1 MLNSDSIIAKEGLP
15 FIGIGAGAASAAFLA
30 GWSATGAVFLALT
43 VFTVWFFRNP
53 PRRVPAGESVVI
65 SPADGRVV
73 QIEKVDEQRI
83 LKEERVKISIFLNI
97 FNVHIN
103 RVPCA
108 GRVVDI
114 LYNPGK
120 FFAASVPKASLENEQ
135 NALVLERPS
144 GERILCVQIAGL
156 IARRI
161 VCWVKKGDR
170 LQAGARF
177 GLIRFGSRVDLY
189 LPVETRLRVKVGDKV
204 KGGETILG
212 VFK

>member
-1 MLNSDSIIAKEGLP
+1 VNSDSLIAKEGLP
-15 FIGIGAGAASAAFLA
+15 FIGIGAAATGAAFLV
-30 GWSATGAVFLALT
+30 GWSAAGAIFLALT
-43 VFTVWFFRNP
+43 AFTVWFFRNP
-53 PRRVPAGESVVI
+53 PRHVPEGDSLVV

-73 QIEKVDEQRI
+73 QIEKIDEQRI
-83 LKEERVKISIFLNI
+83 LKEERVRVSIFLNI

-189 LPVETRLRVKVGDKV
+189 LPVETQLRVKVGDKV

>member
-1 MLNSDSIIAKEGLP
+1 VKSDSLIAKEGWP
-15 FIGIGAGAASAAFLA
+15 FIGTGAAAIGAAFLLGWPAA
-30 GWSATGAVFLALT
+30 GAIFLALT

-53 PRRVPAGESVVI
+53 PRRVPEGESFVI
-65 SPADGRVV
+65 SPADGRIV

-83 LKEERVKISIFLNI
+83 LKEERIRVSIFLNI

-103 RVPCA
+103 RIPCA

-114 LYNPGK
+114 FYNPGK
-120 FFAASVPKASLENEQ
+120 FLAASVPKASLENEQ

-189 LPVETRLRVKVGDKV
+189 LPVETQLRVKVGDKV